1 MAGAGWRS
9 FTAGAVLTAAQ
20 VQTYLQDQAVQVY
33 ATTAARSSALGT
45 SVSAG
50 MVSFLTGTESLDL
63 YTHGVWTGINYSTI
77 TNMTATTYTLAST
90 DGNTTINFSN
100 AAAQTVTVPDI
111 LDIGERVDI
120 IRDGAGTVIIA
131 AGTGVTTWAGAG
143 TAGTATTYKVNT
155 QYGGASI
162 MKVAANSYRVIGSI
176 TV

>member
-50 MVSFLTGTESLDL
+50 MVSFVTGTESLDL
-63 YTHGVWTGINYSTI
+63 YTHGAWTGLNYSTI
-77 TNMTATTYTLAST
+77 TNSTATSYTLAST
-90 DGNTTINFSN
+90 DGNTTINFTN
-100 AAAQTVTVPDI
+100 ASAQTVTVPDI

-143 TAGTATTYKVNT
+143 TAGTANTYKVNT
-155 QYGGASI
+155 QYGGATI

-176 TV
+176 IP